1 MVVRAPADNPVVTT
15 QRPDFFI
22 GERVEA
28 KMIVTYTGNPDNV
41 NWSMR
46 FEWEDPMG
54 VPIFNETM
62 NMTVYPA
69 PTDRYGAAFS
79 NWTSDMT
86 GVGFTVRGVHISEA
100 KFSEAKFNVST
111 YSEIAVVE
119 SLSISTSRL
128 REQHGRQGYYDNG
141 LPGQRHQIGE
151 CIIRMEVSKRYKSIF

>member
-111 YSEIAVVE
+111 YSEIAATRTTR
-119 SLSISTSRL
+119 SPRL
-128 REQHGRQGYYDNG
+128 LRQWATWATAPNWGMYHSNG
-141 LPGQRHQIGE
+141 GIQTVQEHFLRMLVRQMGE
-151 CIIRMEVSKRYKSIF
+151 